1 MKNTLLLRIVFGG
14 SCNAVILKWSGN
26 LLELNI
32 APRKLNIPVKALF
45 KESGHVIGNQRD
57 GFVHARLVLKQFID
71 IRKTF
76 GSIGFLGGRLV
87 PELLHGR
94 SR

>member
-32 APRKLNIPVKALF
+32 ANIPVKALF
-45 KESGHVIGNQRD
+45 KESGHVIGNHRV
-57 GFVHARLVLKQFID
+57 GLVHARLVLKQFID